1 MAVQTRL
8 AARCEV
14 RNKRA
19 REDVAKGYYEVR
31 SRISAASARCLL
43 RMNVSKAQFDEA
55 ADRALSTGVRWAF
68 VEGCTYGLASALI
81 YLAEALL
88 FYVGAVLIA
97 NGTYTYLQ
105 MVKVVKVLNLV
116 VFSVTFGLQLMAF
129 TASGRIAKSVQAT
142 RNFYQLLQL
151 SNNTDESHGVLRPE
165 LMGAV
170 TFNNVSFSY
179 PERSDVQV
187 LKNLNLK
194 IADGECVAIVG
205 ASGCGKSTIA
215 ALFQRLYEPQ
225 SGVIGIGPNELRATD
240 VRHLRQHVSV
250 VSQNPNLFDVSVA
263 ENITYGNGAYKYDAQ
278 TRDCFTG
285 FRAKT
290 GLRERIEN
298 GSQSRIQGK
307 GKRNIWRQR

>member
-1 MAVQTRL
+1 
-8 AARCEV
+8 
-14 RNKRA
+14 
-19 REDVAKGYYEVR
+19 
-31 SRISAASARCLL
+31 
-43 RMNVSKAQFDEA
+43 MNVSKAQFDEA

-129 TASGRIAKSVQAT
+129 TGRIAKSVQAT

-215 ALFQRLYEPQ
+215 ALFQRLHEPQ
-225 SGVIGIGPNELRATD
+225 SGVIASGPTSSATD

-250 VSQNPNLFDVSVA
+250 VSQNPNLFGVSVA
-263 ENITYGNGAYKYDAQ
+263 ENITYGSGAYKYDAQ
-278 TRDCFTG
+278 TRDCLRG
-285 FRAKT
+285 SEPRRGYGK
-290 GLRERIEN
+290 GLRMAR
-298 GSQSRIQGK
+298 RAVY
-307 GKRNIWRQR
+307 